1 LVICGTSG
9 RKGLLGNRGEESMRF
24 LLSKVS
30 DRNTPEER
38 TKYER
43 LGFKFKEEPN
53 PDWKPTM
60 YDELDKCNEIGG
72 CDENVSAPRIEL
84 KSLEELLAFV
94 QEYGDII
101 VYEES
106 GQPYIRFLDEDL

>member
-1 LVICGTSG
+1 
-9 RKGLLGNRGEESMRF
+9 MARF

-30 DRNTPEER
+30 DRNTFKER
-38 TKYER
+38 TKYEK
-43 LGFKFKEEPN
+43 LGFKFVEKPN

-72 CDENVSAPRIEL
+72 CDVNIAAPSIEI

-94 QEYGDII
+94 RKYGDII
-101 VYEES
+101 ICKEE
-106 GQPYIRFLDEDL
+106 QPCIIIFDEGLW